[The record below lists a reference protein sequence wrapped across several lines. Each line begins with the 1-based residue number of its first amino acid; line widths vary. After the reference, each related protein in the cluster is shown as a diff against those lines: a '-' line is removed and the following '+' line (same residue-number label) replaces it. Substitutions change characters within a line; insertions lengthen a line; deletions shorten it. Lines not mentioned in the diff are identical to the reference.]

1 MLPTDDY
8 TPHGYLDNPAHT
20 WALHPSGV
28 LRSLAPIGMGWH
40 VPNYGSYGRNQF
52 RYSAHLLAGL
62 RLGGSIFFTRE
73 DFARQDIALHS
84 YSYPHSKDIRRPS
97 FYIGSSRIWCA
108 ASFFLV
114 DEDALGCTWEV
125 DKPSGAPLEVECLLA
140 VRYVYNPATTRR
152 WVQGL
157 AAWEE
162 DVAPSAAMRA
172 ALMSVFS
179 EEDHALALV
188 SPPAPSGYQSASTL
202 AELRAWMS
210 QGIEA
215 AQPDQVQ
222 EPPVPDGCWVR
233 WMGLRVPVAWE
244 GKSRRSALASVL
256 ARGITA
262 AKAKAHAVQS
272 LQKADGVYFRLKQN
286 DTRFWKRA
294 PRLEGDWPAHW
305 RLGWVYDV
313 ETLRMVVRPPAGIF
327 RHRWDGMQIQAPR
340 LVLAET
346 ALDALALSYVEP
358 KLAQEIML
366 SAFESAPLP
375 NVPCIRE
382 DGSYNMLTETGEP
395 CGTAPEWGF
404 PLHCCDLIYRWL
416 GDLAWLRKLYPGAAA
431 YIRWWLN
438 NRVDAEGWPVYAC
451 SYESGQDS
459 SPRFGPG
466 DTGASSVR
474 HIRPVDLQAALA
486 QAATIL
492 GSWAYALG
500 LADEAVD
507 WQKFAQEGTRR
518 TRAMWQ
524 ADGWF
529 HDYDTRAGAW
539 SPVRDPMQLAPLL
552 CGRATPEQIAA
563 LAPLFRQ
570 DELLP
575 RHGERWHPLVWP
587 PVAFTVIEAASAA
600 GEHEAAARLT
610 MEVLE
615 RAYRRSDSREVG
627 SNGGLPGIAR
637 EFWPDWGEPD
647 DAGIGG
653 IEGYGWGALGVAL
666 LMRHIVGL
674 HEIVP
679 GSLGLRPAIPAEVM
693 RPGTTLRVGPIPLAQ
708 GRLTLE
714 FRTGRDNTKNML
726 LTFQGVKDA
735 ASLSVAQVGGPE
747 VAGAITRLTAP
758 KPGRSV
764 VRYRVALSEVNSVV
778 VRLRSLG

>member
-1 MLPTDDY
+1 MFPTDDY
-8 TPHGYLDNPAHT
+8 TPHGYLDNPAHS

-62 RLGGSIFFTRE
+62 RVGGHVYFAKE
-73 DFARQDIALHS
+73 DFASQGITLRGGRLFRHIFGVDFQ
-84 YSYPHSKDIRRPS
+84 
-97 FYIGSSRIWCA
+97 IGDTGIWSG
-108 ASFFLV
+108 ASFFLA
-114 DEDALGCTWEV
+114 DEDTLGCMW
-125 DKPSGAPLEVECLLA
+125 SLENPYDADLQAECLLA
-140 VRYVYNPATTRR
+140 MRFVYNPATTRR

-157 AAWEE
+157 VAW
-162 DVAPSAAMRA
+162 DDGVTRGFPLGAAMIG
-172 ALMSVFS
+172 VYP
-179 EEDHALALV
+179 EEDHALALIPYGV
-188 SPPAPSGYQSASTL
+188 ASAYFSAPTL
-202 AELRAWMS
+202 AELRAWM
-210 QGIEA
+210 GEGLDE
-215 AQPDQVQ
+215 PHVQVQ

-233 WMGLRVPVAWE
+233 WLGLRLPWTMAPQA
-244 GKSRRSALASVL
+244 RHYALDAVL
-256 ARGITA
+256 ARGKTA
-262 AKAKAHAVQS
+262 AQARERATAMLYPAEQLYPR
-272 LQKADGVYFRLKQN
+272 LQQDDIRLE
-286 DTRFWKRA
+286 KRT
-294 PRLEGDWPAHW
+294 PHLEGDWPAHW
-305 RLGWVYDV
+305 RCGLVYDI

-358 KLAQEIML
+358 KLAQEILL

-404 PLHCCDLIYRWL
+404 PLHCCDLIYRRL

-459 SPRFGPG
+459 SPRFGAG

-486 QAATIL
+486 QAAMIL

-500 LADEAVD
+500 LTDEAFD
-507 WQKFAQEGTRR
+507 WQKIAQEGTER

-529 HDYDTRAGAW
+529 HDYDTRAGVW

-552 CGRATPEQIAA
+552 CGCATPEQTAA

-570 DELLP
+570 EEVLP
-575 RHGERWHPLVWP
+575 KHGERWHPLVWP
-587 PVAFTVIEAASAA
+587 PVAFTVIEAAAAA
-600 GEHEAAARLT
+600 GEYDAAARLT
-610 MEVLE
+610 MQVLE

-637 EFWPDWGEPD
+637 EFWPDWGEPG

-679 GSLGLRPAIPAEVM
+679 GILRLRPVIPAEVM

-708 GRLTLE
+708 GRLTVE
-714 FRTGRDNTKNML
+714 IQAGRDNTKSML

-735 ASLSVAQVGGPE
+735 ASLSVAQVGAPE
-747 VAGAITRLTAP
+747 ATGAITRLTPP
-758 KPGRSV
+758 KLGRSV
-764 VRYRVALSEVNSVV
+764 VRYQVALSEVNSLVI
-778 VRLRSLG
+778 RLSSPG